1 MDTFKGHQQ
10 DQGPQP
16 DTGVTDT
23 GMKRMRIFHGLLVAA
38 LFLLPIHAV
47 QAAKADPQ
55 TEQKLD
61 AFFQHHLERIRS
73 PGFAVALVDRE
84 GPIFARGY
92 GVEVL
97 GQSKPMTPDSIMA
110 IGSLTKSFTAMAILQ
125 LEEQGKLSVDDKVT
139 KYLPWFRTADKS
151 ISDQITLRMFLN
163 NASGLQPY
171 FNTMLRNLS
180 RGPDALEKGVRAMS
194 SYKATRQPGES
205 YEYFNEGWNVLGL
218 VLEKVTGEPY
228 EKYIGEH
235 ILQPLQMKRSSTDR
249 AVLETLPV
257 LTGHNAGIDPW
268 PAEFL
273 HLQGALPAGAG
284 LYSTVNDLGNYLMAL
299 MNGGELNGQRVLTP
313 ASIEKMWTP
322 AIPLVF
328 IPHELGGTGEPAHYA
343 MGYFVLEID
352 GVHYVGH
359 GGEFGTMSSFA
370 LIDADHDVA
379 IALLYNTAS
388 NNAYY
393 YETHIY
399 AMVAGLRLLLDLP
412 PSEFAIPRQPDPTIN
427 DFKPESGQ
435 LVPFIGAYVSPNGR
449 RLDVQAGGSEGLQ
462 GFLSDGLYPA
472 DFDVDFVNSTNV
484 MLRNIRESKPGTFTV
499 DAAGKVSSFRMDDE
513 TFGRKAEVAEGSMQ
527 SFESSA
533 LGLNFQL
540 PKGWTLQWEENG
552 FEASDTKLQ
561 LGIEKI
567 PMEFEQWRAEAQ
579 VPADVVATGEL
590 RNGYFFQNVV
600 SEDGQGALTLNM
612 HCNYRGAN
620 YLLTLHATEG
630 ELSPAIITVL
640 NPFLDTLTFR

>member
-1 MDTFKGHQQ
+1 
-10 DQGPQP
+10 
-16 DTGVTDT
+16 
-23 GMKRMRIFHGLLVAA
+23 MKKMRKIGMRISQVIFLMAPLV
-38 LFLLPIHAV
+38 LSVDAV
-47 QAAKADPQ
+47 QAAQVTRTDAQ
-55 TEQKLD
+55 TEQRLD
-61 AFFQHHLERIRS
+61 AFFQHHLENIRT

-84 GPIFARGY
+84 GPIYAKGF
-92 GVEVL
+92 GVEVI

-163 NASGLQPY
+163 NTSGLQPY
-171 FNTMLRNLS
+171 FNTMLRNLG

-218 VLEKVTGEPY
+218 VLEKVTGQPY

-235 ILQPLQMKRSSTDR
+235 ILQPLQMTRSSTDR

-257 LTGHNAGIDPW
+257 LTGHHPGIDPW

-273 HLQGALPAGAG
+273 HIQGALPAGAG

-299 MNGGELNGQRVLTP
+299 MNGGELHDQRVLTP
-313 ASIEKMWTP
+313 ASIEKMWAP

-328 IPHELGGTGEPAHYA
+328 LPKELGGTGEPAYYA
-343 MGYFVLEID
+343 MGYFVLD
-352 GVHYVGH
+352 LQGVRYVGH

-370 LIDADHDVA
+370 LIDTNHNVG

-388 NNAYY
+388 NDAYY
-393 YETHIY
+393 YEKHYY

-412 PSEFAIPRQPDPTIN
+412 PSEFGIPRQADPTIN
-427 DFKPESGQ
+427 DFRLEPGQ
-435 LVPFIGAYVSPNGR
+435 LAQFVGAYVSPNGR
-449 RLDVQAGGSEGLQ
+449 RLDVRTGGSEGLQ
-462 GFLSDGLYPA
+462 GFLSDGVYPA
-472 DFDVDFVNSTNV
+472 DFDLDFVNSTNV
-484 MLRNIRESKPGTFTV
+484 ILRNLRESKPGNFTV
-499 DAAGKVSSFRMDDE
+499 DPSGKVTAFRMEGE
-513 TFGRKAEVAEGSMQ
+513 TFGRKAEFAEGSMQ
-527 SFESSA
+527 GFESAS
-533 LGLNFQL
+533 LGLSFQL
-540 PKGWTLQWEENG
+540 PKGWSLEWNDTG
-552 FEASDTKLQ
+552 FQAHDPKSNSYLGI
-561 LGIEKI
+561 GIEKI
-567 PMEFEQWRAEAQ
+567 PEEFEQWRAAAQ
-579 VPADVVATGEL
+579 VPADAVATAEL

-600 SEDGQGALTLNM
+600 SEDAQGALTLNM
-612 HCNYRGAN
+612 HCNYRGTN

-630 ELSPAIITVL
+630 ELSPAIISVL
-640 NPFLDTLTFR
+640 NPFLDSLTFR

>member
-1 MDTFKGHQQ
+1 
-10 DQGPQP
+10 
-16 DTGVTDT
+16 
-23 GMKRMRIFHGLLVAA
+23 MRIIHGLLVAA

-84 GPIFARGY
+84 GPIFAKGY

-163 NASGLQPY
+163 NSSGLQPY
-171 FNTMLRNLS
+171 FNTLLRNLS

-218 VLEKVTGEPY
+218 VLEKVTGQPY

-235 ILQPLQMKRSSTDR
+235 ILQPLQMNRSSTDR

-257 LTGHNAGIDPW
+257 LTGHNPGIDPW

-299 MNGGELNGQRVLTP
+299 MNGGEFVGEFGGQRVLTP

-328 IPHELGGTGEPAHYA
+328 IPHELGGTNEPAHYA
-343 MGYFVLEID
+343 MGYFVLDLD

-370 LIDADHDVA
+370 LIDTDHNVA

-393 YETHIY
+393 YETHMY
-399 AMVAGLRLLLDLP
+399 AMVAGLRLLLNLP
-412 PSEFAIPRQPDPTIN
+412 PSEFAIPRQADPTIN
-427 DFKPESGQ
+427 DFKPESTQ
-435 LVPFIGAYVSPNGR
+435 VAQYIGAYVSPNGR
-449 RLDVQAGGSEGLQ
+449 RLDVKAGGSEGLQ
-462 GFLSDGLYPA
+462 GFMSDGIYPV
-472 DFDVDFVNSTNV
+472 DYDVDFVNSTNV
-484 MLRNIRESKPGTFTV
+484 MLRNLRESKPGTFTV
-499 DAAGKVSSFRMDDE
+499 DAAGNVSSFRMDDE

-527 SFESSA
+527 SFGSDS
-533 LGLNFQL
+533 LGISFQL
-540 PKGWTLQWEENG
+540 PKGWTMEWTGNG
-552 FEASDTKLQ
+552 FEAQAPNAKPDLQ
-561 LGIEKI
+561 LSVEKI
-567 PMEFEQWRAEAQ
+567 PVEFEQWRATAQ
-579 VPADVVATGEL
+579 IPASVTPTSEL

-600 SEDGQGALTLNM
+600 SEDAQGVLTLNM
-612 HCNYRGAN
+612 HCNHRGSN
-620 YLLTLHATEG
+620 YLLTLRTTEG
-630 ELSPAIITVL
+630 ELSPAIISVL